1 MELKSN
7 ACQSLHEES
16 PYSEFFCLYFPTSGL
31 NTERYGASLRIQSE
45 CGKIRTR
52 KTPNMDAF
60 HAVIITHKRINSP
73 EIELM
78 EIVVII
84 RFSKSSNFILLS
96 ASKLPNKFANT
107 CLSIPLRF
115 GLMRWERGN
124 ISFHLSPIINDLY
137 LVSSPTHSF
146 KKI

>member
-31 NTERYGASLRIQSE
+31 NAERYGASLRIKSE
-45 CGKIRTR
+45 CRKIRAR
-52 KTPNMDAF
+52 KTPSTDAF
-60 HAVIITHKRINSP
+60 HAVIINHKRINSP

-84 RFSKSSNFILLS
+84 RLSKSSSFILLS

-115 GLMRWERGN
+115 
-124 ISFHLSPIINDLY
+124 
-137 LVSSPTHSF
+137 
-146 KKI
+146 